1 MIYNYWIRPNC
12 SPKSSESSNSRSYAN
27 NQMLSSSINHQVFV
41 RSKIHKPVWIN
52 SSVTAI
58 TTPNIR
64 TPAMQT
70 NKPTAYNCKSIS
82 HKKIKQSY
90 ARLVDKPILSRPTN
104 LDSTQYLINQSCP
117 RRHYIRFFPISI
129 CSLAMKCNRQTH
141 VEFYV
146 KLLKQKYIQIFTTTK
161 KTKWTVSHYSP
172 RTKRQ

>member
-27 NQMLSSSINHQVFV
+27 NQMLSSSNHQLFV

-52 SSVTAI
+52 SPVTAI
-58 TTPNIR
+58 ITPNIR

-70 NKPTAYNCKSIS
+70 NKQTAYNFASLFHTQKT
-82 HKKIKQSY
+82 KQSY
-90 ARLVDKPILSRPTN
+90 GKLVAKPILSRPTN
-104 LDSTQYLINQSCP
+104 LDSTQYLINQSCL

-146 KLLKQKYIQIFTTTK
+146 KLLKQKIYIQIFTTK
-161 KTKWTVSHYSP
+161 N
-172 RTKRQ
+172 